1 MLVLLGWRRSNGDR
15 YKDAFAVPEVL
26 VGANAYPVP
35 RLLHTRLNAGHNPL
49 EDLAIAV
56 LLGTTA
62 ATDQTPTALY
72 LLIKH
77 GNSLASTT
85 ERSSLLLTLPK
96 QTKHQQ
102 HCKCY

>member
-56 LLGTTA
+56 LLG
-62 ATDQTPTALY
+62 PIG
-72 LLIKH
+72 LLDEAPGMSEEGKRM
-77 GNSLASTT
+77 SVTK
-85 ERSSLLLTLPK
+85 RVSSRGLQISILVLDDD
-96 QTKHQQ
+96 
-102 HCKCY
+102 